1 MNWLAF
7 GVAYSVG
14 YAIAAMMLADQPSLL
29 SWFRAC
35 ALFVPPLTGAVV
47 IVLRRRRWVG
57 CQWLFWSTIAL
68 GLVMSAIG
76 LTGWAADELFSK
88 RETWLAWPAV
98 FALFGGVAPLFA
110 LLAQP
115 HRGAREPLAATTA
128 VDIAGLAVVTGFL
141 YSFFVTTPTSDGI
154 SPLLLVSELQQV
166 LVVGGMVAAT
176 FLARRTPWRDTYRRL
191 AYGSFVGLAMLTLS
205 NIEAGRGMY
214 RAADVYDFTWILPF
228 AFLPWAASLAPA
240 SDRGESASTESRKE
254 LTRPRPWVIFT
265 AVAMIPFL
273 DFGLRRITPADASG
287 FRDLSTAVTF
297 ISVLPLLVARIAAER
312 AELQQADGTM
322 RLLTQVIEQAQD
334 FILVLTPDGQVR
346 HANQAF
352 CRAMGVPREDLMTMR
367 AEDLMAREIVSAD
380 DIQRL
385 VNGGGT
391 WRGTVTRSRRDGTTF
406 HVSAAV
412 AALVDDGGKPT
423 HVVSVERDISE
434 EKRLREQLIHSERLS
449 AVGGLGPGVAHELN
463 NPLQA
468 VMGYTELLLRDETR
482 QSVRQDLEQV
492 QADAGRAA
500 AIVRNLVTFVR
511 RSALERT
518 LVDLGEVTRSTL
530 ALKVFDLQK
539 AQITVQEAY
548 TPDPVIVAGNREEL
562 RQAILNLVSNA
573 EQAIAGLGR
582 SGVISVRTGSSDGCG
597 FVEVSDNGPGV
608 PAAMA
613 GRIFE
618 PFFTTR
624 TVGQGTGLGLSI
636 GLGIA
641 QAHGGTLALVPTDRG
656 ACFLLSVPLAS
667 ETMRP
672 STAALVNSAAEGP
685 GTAGGGV
692 EDDAA

>member
-1 MNWLAF
+1 
-7 GVAYSVG
+7 VA
-14 YAIAAMMLADQPSLL
+14 
-29 SWFRAC
+29 
-35 ALFVPPLTGAVV
+35 
-47 IVLRRRRWVG
+47 
-57 CQWLFWSTIAL
+57 
-68 GLVMSAIG
+68 
-76 LTGWAADELFSK
+76 
-88 RETWLAWPAV
+88 
-98 FALFGGVAPLFA
+98 
-110 LLAQP
+110 
-115 HRGAREPLAATTA
+115 
-128 VDIAGLAVVTGFL
+128 
-141 YSFFVTTPTSDGI
+141 
-154 SPLLLVSELQQV
+154 
-166 LVVGGMVAAT
+166 
-176 FLARRTPWRDTYRRL
+176 
-191 AYGSFVGLAMLTLS
+191 
-205 NIEAGRGMY
+205 
-214 RAADVYDFTWILPF
+214 
-228 AFLPWAASLAPA
+228 
-240 SDRGESASTESRKE
+240 
-254 LTRPRPWVIFT
+254 
-265 AVAMIPFL
+265 
-273 DFGLRRITPADASG
+273 
-287 FRDLSTAVTF
+287 
-297 ISVLPLLVARIAAER
+297 
-312 AELQQADGTM
+312 
-322 RLLTQVIEQAQD
+322 
-334 FILVLTPDGQVR
+334 
-346 HANQAF
+346 
-352 CRAMGVPREDLMTMR
+352 
-367 AEDLMAREIVSAD
+367 
-380 DIQRL
+380 
-385 VNGGGT
+385 
-391 WRGTVTRSRRDGTTF
+391 
-406 HVSAAV
+406 
-412 AALVDDGGKPT
+412 
-423 HVVSVERDISE
+423 
-434 EKRLREQLIHSERLS
+434 
-449 AVGGLGPGVAHELN
+449 GVAHELN